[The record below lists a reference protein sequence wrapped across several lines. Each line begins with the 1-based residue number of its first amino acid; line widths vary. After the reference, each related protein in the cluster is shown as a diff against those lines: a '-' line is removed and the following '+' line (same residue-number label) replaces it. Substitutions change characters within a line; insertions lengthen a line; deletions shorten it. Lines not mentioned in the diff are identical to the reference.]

1 MSVISGTAYW
11 ASIIAPNTTFDSD
24 GVWSIDVCNLDKKN
38 LDIVKKDGLTVKNK
52 GDDRGDFVTAK
63 RKVRNQKSGELNRA
77 PTLVDAQKR
86 AMMNTAVGNGSVVN
100 VKYNPYE
107 WEFAGRKGIGANLNA
122 IQVVD
127 LVPYSP
133 ADLENELEDFEVVSN
148 GFSTEDS
155 DEDIT
160 LAS

>member
-1 MSVISGTAYW
+1 MSVISGKAYW
-11 ASIIAPNTTFDSD
+11 ASIVAPNTTFDSD

-38 LDIVKKDGLTVKNK
+38 LGIVNKDGLTVKNK
-52 GDDRGDFVTAK
+52 GDDRGDFVTVK

-100 VKYNPYE
+100 VKYNPFD
-107 WEFAGRKGIGANLNA
+107 WDFGGRKGIGANLNA
-122 IQVVD
+122 VQVID
-127 LVPYSP
+127 LIPYSS
-133 ADLENELEDFEVVSN
+133 DNDGEDFEVVAD
-148 GFSTEDS
+148 GFSAEDS

>member
-1 MSVISGTAYW
+1 MSVISGKAYW
-11 ASIIAPNTTFDSD
+11 ASIVAPNTTFDSD

-52 GDDRGDFVTAK
+52 GDDRGDFVTVK

-100 VKYNPYE
+100 VKYNPFD
-107 WEFAGRKGIGANLNA
+107 WDFGGRKGIGANLNA
-122 IQVVD
+122 VQVID
-127 LVPYSP
+127 LIPYSS
-133 ADLENELEDFEVVSN
+133 DNDGEDFEVVAD
-148 GFSTEDS
+148 GFSAEDS

>member
-1 MSVISGTAYW
+1 MSVISGKAYW
-11 ASIIAPNTTFDSD
+11 ASIVAPNTTFDSD

-52 GDDRGDFVTAK
+52 GDDRGDFVTVK

-77 PTLVDAQKR
+77 PTVVDAQKR
-86 AMMNTAVGNGSVVN
+86 TMMNTAVGNGSVVN
-100 VKYNPYE
+100 VKYNPFD
-107 WEFAGRKGIGANLNA
+107 WDFGGRKGIGANLNA
-122 IQVVD
+122 VQVID
-127 LVPYSP
+127 LIPYSS
-133 ADLENELEDFEVVSN
+133 DNDGEDFEVVAD
-148 GFSTEDS
+148 GFSAEDS

>member
-11 ASIIAPNTTFDSD
+11 ASIVAPNTTFDSD

-52 GDDRGDFVTAK
+52 GDDRGDFVTVK

-77 PTLVDAQKR
+77 PTVVDAQKR
-86 AMMNTAVGNGSVVN
+86 TMMNTAVGNGSVVN
-100 VKYNPYE
+100 VKYNPFD
-107 WEFAGRKGIGANLNA
+107 WDFGGRKGIGANLNA
-122 IQVVD
+122 VQVID
-127 LVPYSP
+127 LIPYSS
-133 ADLENELEDFEVVSN
+133 DNDGEDFEVVAD
-148 GFSTEDS
+148 GFSAEDS

>member
-1 MSVISGTAYW
+1 MSVISGKAYW
-11 ASIIAPNTTFDSD
+11 ASIVAPNTTFDSD

-52 GDDRGDFVTAK
+52 GDDRGDFVTIK

-107 WEFAGRKGIGANLNA
+107 WEFGGRKGIGANLNA
-122 IQVVD
+122 VQVID
-127 LVPYSP
+127 LIPYSS
-133 ADLENELEDFEVVSN
+133 DNDGEDFEVVAD
-148 GFSTEDS
+148 GFSAEDS